1 MRARLKKPTY
11 RSNRLSWLQA
21 AALVSLLIPAAT
33 WAQSATVHG
42 SHSMHQMPTIQMD
55 ANEDAASMHRND
67 KTPDAGMDMTCAH
80 AQSSAVASEPGGAMK
95 DMDHSKMD
103 AMDPAQMQDG
113 KQTGKDE
120 SQRPSGMNMNSMMKS
135 MQGGSPSPSARDPG
149 AYSDGL
155 ELGHLPGMDMADDD
169 IYSRVMLDRVEAFH
183 TRDSHGQAVD
193 AQAWVGGDIDKL
205 WFKVDGQRENGK
217 LGATRTEALWNHA
230 IATYWGLQTGI
241 RHDFGG
247 GPGRTWAAF
256 GIQGLAPYWFGVQA
270 TGYIGQ
276 GGRTAMRFETEYD
289 LFITQR
295 LILQPNAKVNLYGSN
310 DPERGIGSGLSD
322 LETSLRLRYE
332 FSRKVAPYIGVV
344 WNSKFGRTASYAR
357 DSGSA
362 VKETRLVAGIR
373 IWF

>member
-1 MRARLKKPTY
+1 MTAHFKKPTY
-11 RSNRLSWLQA
+11 RNNRLSWLQA

-33 WAQSATVHG
+33 WAQSATAHG
-42 SHSMHQMPTIQMD
+42 SHSMHQMPAMQMD
-55 ANEDAASMHRND
+55 ANENAASMYRND
-67 KTPDAGMDMTCAH
+67 KTPGNGKDMTSAH
-80 AQSSAVASEPGGAMK
+80 AQSSAVTSEPGGAMK

-103 AMDPAQMQDG
+103 GMDPAQMQDG

-120 SQRPSGMNMNSMMKS
+120 SQRSSGMNMDSMMKS
-135 MQGGSPSPSARDPG
+135 MQGGSPPPTARDPG

-183 TRDSHGQAVD
+183 TSDSHGQAVD
-193 AQAWVGGDIDKL
+193 AQAWIGGDIDKL

-270 TGYIGQ
+270 TAYIGQ

-310 DPERGIGSGLSD
+310 DSERAIGSGLSD
-322 LETSLRLRYE
+322 LETGLRLRYE

-344 WNSKFGRTASYAR
+344 WNRKFGRTASYAR